1 VNSRKWKGNHHKGG
15 KNPSSSKLNDKR
27 TTKFEMVN
35 NVLYMGSLE
44 QLTQEKIL
52 HDHPLPKLLRLEQ
65 PLLKDGP
72 EKTGRGS

>member
-1 VNSRKWKGNHHKGG
+1 MERKPPKRG

-44 QLTQEKIL
+44 KLTQEKIL
-52 HDHPLPKLLRLEQ
+52 HDHPLPKLLKLEQ